1 MRASATSHRPLFAN
15 RRLLQRSVL
24 LPVPARRAAVA
35 QQTLQ
40 AQRLPDVPAAEPEL
54 L

>member
-1 MRASATSHRPLFAN
+1 
-15 RRLLQRSVL
+15 LLQRSVL
-24 LPVPARRAAVA
+24 LPVPVSARRAAVA

-40 AQRLPDVPAAEPEL
+40 ARRLPDVPAAEPEL